1 MTDLYL
7 RARFISTS
15 TARAATAGYGCVVAA
30 GVGEGSSFGTYTV
43 CTCNT
48 EGTRQRTAAAGWSPK
63 RHFDFDTFDGVVGT
77 RVYLF
82 YFFFFVWLRR
92 RYGSRQTAQSR
103 QASGLGRIFEFGA
116 SPAALARRA
125 VLTGRTALAK
135 GRRARC
141 APSTQHGQGRP
152 TYGVTLLLPVGMLL
166 GKGCRRRGFCKKTAV
181 VSKGTGHRG
190 GARNV
195 RPCAAFPFP
204 W

>member
-82 YFFFFVWLRR
+82 YLFFLFGLDVGTDHVRPRR
-92 RYGSRQTAQSR
+92 A
-103 QASGLGRIFEFGA
+103 GRRPDFEFGA

-190 GARNV
+190 GAGNV